1 MLRILLYCVNLQND
15 IKKLYLYLDMGDL
28 LIDVLILMM
37 MMMMCTEEKKF
48 VDFLFLS
55 WEEFYENEVKLCI

>member
-28 LIDVLILMM
+28 LTDIYLFFLLI
-37 MMMMCTEEKKF
+37 MMMCIE
-48 VDFLFLS
+48 
-55 WEEFYENEVKLCI
+55 